1 MEWYSQSY
9 GQARFGGWIP
19 RHHHNIATWWN
30 DFECDDV
37 IFVSPRPHCNEI
49 ILWTAFIWNNWRQ
62 RFDIDEVMD
71 QRSFDD
77 GISQY
82 SMAMQI
88 WIAWNSPYIPSTLS
102 DVKYI
107 KSYISTQQPIWLDR
121 YWRSYGSSNIG
132 SENHHRSIN
141 FRRAITTTISNLW
154 RYFLHRN
161 TDNDVYYRLYNRWLW
176 RRRGSLLA

>member
-1 MEWYSQSY
+1 MIFTKLWTSEIWWLNSSY
-9 GQARFGGWIP
+9 HP
-19 RHHHNIATWWN
+19 IAAWWN
-30 DFECDDV
+30 EYEYDAVV
-37 IFVSPRPHCNEI
+37 IVSHRPHRKD
-49 ILWTAFIWNNWRQ
+49 ILSWTGFVWKNGYQ
-62 RFDIDEVMD
+62 RINIDKVMD
-71 QRSFDD
+71 QSSFDD

-107 KSYISTQQPIWLDR
+107 KSYISTQQPTLLNR
-121 YWRSYGSSNIG
+121 YWWSYGSSNFG
-132 SENHHRSIN
+132 SEIHHRSIN
-141 FRRAITTTISNLW
+141 FRRAITTTIFNLW

-161 TDNDVYYRLYNRWLW
+161 TDNDVYYRLYNRWFR

>member
-1 MEWYSQSY
+1 MAE
-9 GQARFGGWIP
+9 FLVP
-19 RHHHNIATWWN
+19 RHHHSIAAWRN
-30 DFECDDV
+30 KFECADV
-37 IFVSPRPHCNEI
+37 IIVSPWPHSNK
-49 ILWTAFIWNNWRQ
+49 ILSWTAFVCNNWHQ
-62 RFDIDEVMD
+62 RFNIDEVMD

-88 WIAWNSPYIPSTLS
+88 WISWSSPYIPSTPSGLN
-102 DVKYI
+102 YI

-121 YWRSYGSSNIG
+121 YWRSNGSSNIG

-154 RYFLHRN
+154 RYFLHRI
-161 TDNDVYYRLYNRWLW
+161 TDNDVYYRLYNRWFR
-176 RRRGSLLA
+176 RRRGSLLV